1 MAFIVALHIPGGRG
15 RTGHGKGNFFDL
27 ATKEHYAEALRGY
40 QDTVEEM
47 DKQGLQ
53 PTPSLTPATP
63 P

>member
-27 ATKEHYAEALRGY
+27 ATKEHYGY
-40 QDTVEEM
+40 QDTVEEEM
-47 DKQGLQ
+47 NKQGLQ
-53 PTPSLTPATP
+53 PTPSLTPTTP